1 MNSSKLDCQPKDVSV
16 LKGTIHPDG
25 FFTIGRV
32 PNKKKGKQE
41 ADYDHRYGSQFKTLV
56 WREKGDLDGCGM
68 VTRVEEIFNPN
79 LSDQAG
85 KGKGTNIGLTLGKY
99 ISIT

>member
-1 MNSSKLDCQPKDVSV
+1 MDTSKLECRPKDVSV
-16 LKGTIHPDG
+16 LRGTIHPDG

-56 WREKGDLDGCGM
+56 WREQGDFEGCGM
-68 VTRVEEIFNPN
+68 VTRVEEIFSPN

-85 KGKGTNIGLTLGKY
+85 KGRGANIGLSSVRR
-99 ISIT
+99 I

>member
-1 MNSSKLDCQPKDVSV
+1 MNASKLDFQPKDVSV

-41 ADYDHRYGSQFKTLV
+41 ADYDHRYDSQFETLV

-85 KGKGTNIGLTLGKY
+85 KGKGATIGLTVY
-99 ISIT
+99 

>member
-1 MNSSKLDCQPKDVSV
+1 MNASKLDCRPKDVQPKDVSV

-41 ADYDHRYGSQFKTLV
+41 ADYDHRYESQFETLV
-56 WREKGDLDGCGM
+56 W
-68 VTRVEEIFNPN
+68 
-79 LSDQAG
+79 
-85 KGKGTNIGLTLGKY
+85 
-99 ISIT
+99 